1 MNKKSG
7 PNFFNKY
14 NMKWVLVIGIW
25 TFVLAITFGI
35 IAENLV
41 NSLNILF
48 AFLTLLFI
56 IIIGIIF
63 DIIGIAVARAEE
75 KPFHSMA
82 AKKISEAKIAIALVR
97 NAGPVSNF
105 CNDVVGDISGIIS
118 GAVGASLIYK
128 LIDNYGFKNVT
139 WLSILMTSL
148 TASLTVG
155 GKALGKSIALM
166 YYEEI
171 IINIAKFINI
181 IETTFK
187 IEFFPNKKKSN
198 RSNKN

>member
-1 MNKKSG
+1 MNKNGDNGFTK
-7 PNFFNKY
+7 KY
-14 NMKWVLVIGIW
+14 NIKWVATISIW
-25 TFVLAITFGI
+25 TFILAVIFSI

-41 NSLNILF
+41 RHLDILL
-48 AFLTLLFI
+48 AFITLLII

-63 DIIGIAVARAEE
+63 DIIGIAVTRAEE

-82 AKKISEAKIAIALVR
+82 AKKISEAKVAISLIR

-128 LIDNYGFKNVT
+128 LIDTYGFKNMT
-139 WLSILMTSL
+139 LLSILMTAL

-155 GKALGKSIALM
+155 GKALGKSIALI

-171 IINIAKFINI
+171 VIKIARFINTV
-181 IETTFK
+181 EKTFG
-187 IEFFPNKKKSN
+187 INFFSNKKNSN
-198 RSNKN
+198 RANK

>member
-1 MNKKSG
+1 MSKKSG
-7 PNFFNKY
+7 PNFFKKY
-14 NMKWVLVIGIW
+14 NMKWVLGISIW
-25 TFVLAITFGI
+25 TFVLGIAFSI

-41 NSLNILF
+41 NSLDIFL
-48 AFLTLLFI
+48 AFLTLI
-56 IIIGIIF
+56 IIILIGIIF

-82 AKKISEAKIAIALVR
+82 AKKIEEAKVAIRLVR

-128 LIDNYGFKNVT
+128 LIDNYGFKNAT
-139 WLSILMTSL
+139 WLSILMTAF

-155 GKALGKSIALM
+155 GKALGKSIALI
-166 YYEEI
+166 YYEKI
-171 IINIAKFINI
+171 IINIAKIINI
-181 IETTFK
+181 IENTFD
-187 IEFFPNKKKSN
+187 IDFLPNKKKSN
-198 RSNKN
+198 KSDKK

>member
-1 MNKKSG
+1 MNKMKIIVSLK
-7 PNFFNKY
+7 KY
-14 NMKWVLVIGIW
+14 NIKWVAAISVW
-25 TFVLAITFGI
+25 TFILAVIFSI

-41 NSLNILF
+41 NNLDILL
-48 AFLTLLFI
+48 AFIILLVI

-63 DIIGIAVARAEE
+63 DIIGIAVTRAEE

-82 AKKISEAKIAIALVR
+82 AKKIDEAKIAINLIR

-128 LIDNYGFKNVT
+128 LINTYGFENVT
-139 WLSILMTSL
+139 LLSILMTAF

-155 GKALGKSIALM
+155 GKALGKSIALIF
-166 YYEEI
+166 YE
-171 IINIAKFINI
+171 
-181 IETTFK
+181 
-187 IEFFPNKKKSN
+187 
-198 RSNKN
+198 KNNF

>member
-1 MNKKSG
+1 MNKNEDNSFIK
-7 PNFFNKY
+7 KY
-14 NMKWVLVIGIW
+14 NIKWVAAISVW
-25 TFVLAITFGI
+25 TFILAVIFSI

-41 NSLNILF
+41 NNLDILL
-48 AFLTLLFI
+48 AFIILLVI

-63 DIIGIAVARAEE
+63 DIIGIAVTRAEE

-82 AKKISEAKIAIALVR
+82 AKKIDEAKIAINLIR

-128 LIDNYGFKNVT
+128 LINTYGFENVT
-139 WLSILMTSL
+139 LLSILMTAF

-155 GKALGKSIALM
+155 GKALGKSIALIF
-166 YYEEI
+166 YEKI
-171 IINIAKFINI
+171 IFDIAKLINI
-181 IETTFK
+181 IEKTFGVN
-187 IEFFPNKKKSN
+187 FFPNKKKSN
-198 RSNKN
+198 RTNK